1 MTAAAGAPRCAGAE
15 AQRVCDA
22 SVGRYWKILNPA
34 STHPATGEQL
44 LLCWQHSRLLPSLF
58 GCHSHHCCH
67 PHHCCLQASRWPSS
81 WCPHT
86 RRCCWQ
92 RPPAASPSA
101 ACLPPSTCGSPRT
114 ATQVGALLA
123 AYAMLLEAAVQRRAI
138 CVQRQPRPPNASR
151 VILNCCRDVP
161 SRRLSHAARR
171 RRRPAQVDRGGAQF
185 GSLAQLKCMESAD
198 RQQYCNLPQ
207 CLSPHTALLPPLR
220 PFVAFAPPSFPVPS
234 IPNCRTAAWRAPIR
248 YCGTPLAPPTC
259 HAPRT
264 SPSCPAKL

>member
-1 MTAAAGAPRCAGAE
+1 MANIAWAMTAAAGAPRCAGAE

-86 RRCCWQ
+86 RRCCSQ

-114 ATQVGALLA
+114 ATQVAALLA
-123 AYAMLLEAAVQRRAI
+123 TSEVVYMR
-138 CVQRQPRPPNASR
+138 CSNF
-151 VILNCCRDVP
+151 
-161 SRRLSHAARR
+161 HARSIFSLVSFLA
-171 RRRPAQVDRGGAQF
+171 
-185 GSLAQLKCMESAD
+185 GSLAL
-198 RQQYCNLPQ
+198 
-207 CLSPHTALLPPLR
+207 
-220 PFVAFAPPSFPVPS
+220 FAPRSQCVVS
-234 IPNCRTAAWRAPIR
+234 W
-248 YCGTPLAPPTC
+248 
-259 HAPRT
+259 
-264 SPSCPAKL
+264 PASHLQQQ